1 MFYYAPDSINYFFK
15 GFFKGLLFVHHTQWF
30 RKPGA
35 MWSTFMMHF
44 LSFKLNRPS
53 HCDYKAWK
61 LQDIECVH
69 QKEERTSSKR
79 NLEFLMATVIVF
91 SGKMWIIQ
99 RGSFSGQNFKE
110 SIHSFFCG
118 IRSKDPVDR
127 VMITNIITT
136 IWHIQGQHT
145 RKLPPFILIVLMAG
159 VVTGQRSVNSKRDCL
174 VNEYWSGGL
183 CCDKCA
189 PGYKL
194 IKKCSIGMQSQCEKC
209 SDGTYQDSMNYF
221 PNCFRCQK
229 CSKRHAVVTS
239 PCTYQNNTVCG
250 CQTGYRIR
258 FLDGHLQQ
266 FRGLS
271 WDCVPYS
278 L

>member
-30 RKPGA
+30 
-35 MWSTFMMHF
+35 S
-44 LSFKLNRPS
+44 
-53 HCDYKAWK
+53 
-61 LQDIECVH
+61 
-69 QKEERTSSKR
+69 
-79 NLEFLMATVIVF
+79 
-91 SGKMWIIQ
+91 
-99 RGSFSGQNFKE
+99 FKE

-127 VMITNIITT
+127 EVMITNIITT